1 MSKKLF
7 GFFGTRE
14 RNNPHVKSST
24 FAFTHVD
31 IITPFRVIDS
41 GSLVVHGK
49 RIAAVGKMDEVEI
62 PSGIQVFDFE
72 GMMLTPG
79 FIDVLVHGGGGHGFA
94 DTNNEALENISSFFF
109 KHGTTGMLAGLYSKT
124 EKEMIVDVK
133 RIVDFITK
141 SQHSNV
147 WGIHLEGPFI
157 NRRLHGAMKAD
168 SLWEP
173 DMAGWKRLYE
183 ASQGLIRLMTIA
195 PELPGVDEI
204 MRTAA
209 SKDVVLS
216 IGHSAATYQEVLNA
230 IDNGAAHVTHMFN
243 AMKPIHHRE
252 PGVALAALLHNELKI
267 ELIADGI
274 HIHPAVMK
282 LLFKVKG
289 EGGILLITDAIRA
302 CGMPDGEYTFMD
314 QAIKVNDNRAY
325 LSDGTLAGS
334 TLTMEKA
341 VQNMVRLVEVPI
353 TKAVRM
359 ASLNGAKVLG
369 LEHHKGILAVGKDAD
384 LVVLDRDFNVQM
396 TVFEGAI
403 RYRKGEDRKG

>member
-1 MSKKLF
+1 MKL
-7 GFFGTRE
+7 
-14 RNNPHVKSST
+14 SS
-24 FAFTHVD
+24 FAITNVD
-31 IITPFRVIDS
+31 IVTPFRIIER

-49 RIAAVGKMDEVEI
+49 RIAAVGPVDEVEL
-62 PSGIQVFDFE
+62 PAGIQIFDFD

-79 FIDVLVHGGGGHGFA
+79 FIDLLVHGGGGYGFA
-94 DTNNEALENISSFFF
+94 DIGREAAESISTFFF
-109 KHGTTGMLAGLYSKT
+109 KHGTTGMLAALYSKS
-124 EKEMIVDVK
+124 EKEMIDDVK
-133 RIVDFITK
+133 RIVGFMNK
-141 SQHSNV
+141 SARSNI

-157 NRRLHGAMKAD
+157 NRSLHGAMKVD
-168 SLWEP
+168 SLWEANM
-173 DMAGWKRLYE
+173 DGWKRVFE
-183 ASQGLIRLMTIA
+183 ASQGFIRLMTIA

-204 MRTAA
+204 MRAAA

-243 AMKPIHHRE
+243 AMKPFHHRE

-274 HIHPAVMK
+274 HIHPAVMR
-282 LLFKVKG
+282 LLFKIKG
-289 EGGILLITDAIRA
+289 EGGILLITDSIRA

-314 QAIKVNDNRAY
+314 QTIKVTQNRAY

-403 RYRKGEDRKG
+403 RYQMGEKED

>member
-1 MSKKLF
+1 
-7 GFFGTRE
+7 
-14 RNNPHVKSST
+14 
-24 FAFTHVD
+24 
-31 IITPFRVIDS
+31 
-41 GSLVVHGK
+41 
-49 RIAAVGKMDEVEI
+49 
-62 PSGIQVFDFE
+62 
-72 GMMLTPG
+72 
-79 FIDVLVHGGGGHGFA
+79 
-94 DTNNEALENISSFFF
+94 
-109 KHGTTGMLAGLYSKT
+109 
-124 EKEMIVDVK
+124 
-133 RIVDFITK
+133 
-141 SQHSNV
+141 
-147 WGIHLEGPFI
+147 
-157 NRRLHGAMKAD
+157 
-168 SLWEP
+168 
-173 DMAGWKRLYE
+173 
-183 ASQGLIRLMTIA
+183 
-195 PELPGVDEI
+195 
-204 MRTAA
+204 
-209 SKDVVLS
+209 
-216 IGHSAATYQEVLNA
+216 
-230 IDNGAAHVTHMFN
+230 
-243 AMKPIHHRE
+243 
-252 PGVALAALLHNELKI
+252 
-267 ELIADGI
+267 
-274 HIHPAVMK
+274 MK

>member
-1 MSKKLF
+1 
-7 GFFGTRE
+7 
-14 RNNPHVKSST
+14 
-24 FAFTHVD
+24 
-31 IITPFRVIDS
+31 
-41 GSLVVHGK
+41 
-49 RIAAVGKMDEVEI
+49 
-62 PSGIQVFDFE
+62 
-72 GMMLTPG
+72 
-79 FIDVLVHGGGGHGFA
+79 
-94 DTNNEALENISSFFF
+94 
-109 KHGTTGMLAGLYSKT
+109 
-124 EKEMIVDVK
+124 
-133 RIVDFITK
+133 
-141 SQHSNV
+141 
-147 WGIHLEGPFI
+147 
-157 NRRLHGAMKAD
+157 
-168 SLWEP
+168 
-173 DMAGWKRLYE
+173 
-183 ASQGLIRLMTIA
+183 
-195 PELPGVDEI
+195 
-204 MRTAA
+204 
-209 SKDVVLS
+209 
-216 IGHSAATYQEVLNA
+216 
-230 IDNGAAHVTHMFN
+230 N